1 MTASSSQKAQ
11 QIQSVSILC
20 TTLTVMTEI
29 RKYLKQHLYFLGL
42 NIFCFVVAREWKY
55 KQSKKEMDGLWMG
68 GKRKKERKRNGDRRE
83 TRLHTQT
90 RTISY
95 TPIPSDTHWCNGPIR
110 RWDTLW
116 DNKGSVNDSR
126 LLKNKQHSEALKET
140 HTDPLTLVLCWQEKM
155 PKYSVIYKNMIQKYF
170 SRYRN

>member
-1 MTASSSQKAQ
+1 MHKARNLQMTASSSQKAQ

-68 GKRKKERKRNGDRRE
+68 GKKKERKRNGDRRE

-116 DNKGSVNDSR
+116 DNKGSVNDSHDCSR
-126 LLKNKQHSEALKET
+126 TNSTVKLSKKRT
-140 HTDPLTLVLCWQEKM
+140 LTLWHSFFVGKKKCQNT
-155 PKYSVIYKNMIQKYF
+155 V
-170 SRYRN
+170 